1 MVQRASPS
9 SAREATDSFSL
20 VLKELIIHNMHHS
33 ISLTRVVSYPK
44 VQPIFLWITLQI
56 RISLLEACMH
66 AYTQEVIEKIAC
78 STAI

>member
-1 MVQRASPS
+1 
-9 SAREATDSFSL
+9 
-20 VLKELIIHNMHHS
+20 MHHS